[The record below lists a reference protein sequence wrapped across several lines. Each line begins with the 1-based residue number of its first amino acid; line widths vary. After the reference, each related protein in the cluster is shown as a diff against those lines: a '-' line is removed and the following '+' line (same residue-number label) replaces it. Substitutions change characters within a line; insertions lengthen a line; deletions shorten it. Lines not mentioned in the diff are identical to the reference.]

1 MLNFTSERII
11 FFHMSEL
18 IEKPN
23 NRIDGLMQ
31 FARGMVNGENGKLLV
46 EKFRHLTDTITPYET
61 MEVIDELLK
70 EGFSSLQVKASV
82 GKIINV
88 FYKSLDLAPQPE
100 PAEGHFLHYLM
111 LENRAVENIMEE
123 IRTELKRLFSNPSSD
138 KKLIFNSLQTL
149 ISSLQEYELHYIKKE
164 NILFPYLEKTF
175 PAYRCLQIMWS
186 FHDDFRKS
194 LKTIRA
200 LLNDISTPPEIVS
213 REMGTL
219 FFVVFPIIFREE
231 RIIFPVA
238 LRAIPAK
245 VWDEMLHQ
253 SSETG
258 WCYINP
264 PKFDAQES
272 PENPLQDGFIN
283 LGTGMLS
290 ATQIE
295 LMINHLPV
303 DITFIDENDEV
314 RYFSGAKHRIFPR
327 AKAIIGRKVQNC
339 HPPESVHVVN
349 EIVEAFRN
357 GSRDHADFW
366 IEMKGQ
372 FIHIRYFA
380 MRDEAGNYK
389 GTIEVSQEV
398 SEIRSLTG
406 QRRLLEWN

>member
-1 MLNFTSERII
+1 
-11 FFHMSEL
+11 MSEL
-18 IEKPN
+18 IENPN
-23 NRIDGLMQ
+23 HRLHGLMQ
-31 FARGMVNGENGKLLV
+31 FARGMVKGENGKLLV

-61 MEVIDELLK
+61 MEVIDVLLQ
-70 EGFSSLQVKASV
+70 EGFSTLQVKAAV

-88 FYKSLDLAPQPE
+88 FYKSLDSSHQPE

-111 LENRAVENIMEE
+111 LENRAVEKVMEE
-123 IRTELKRLFSNPSSD
+123 IRAELKLLFNNEFSN
-138 KKLIFNSLQTL
+138 KALIFRSLQTL
-149 ISSLQEYELHYIKKE
+149 IDSLQDYELHYIKKE

-194 LKTIRA
+194 LKTIRT
-200 LLNDISTPPEIVS
+200 LLNDITTPPEIVS

-238 LRAIPAK
+238 LRAIPSSG
-245 VWDEMLHQ
+245 WDEMLKQ
-253 SSETG
+253 SAETG
-258 WCYINP
+258 WCYIDP
-264 PKFDAQES
+264 PTFDVSSASENHTQE
-272 PENPLQDGFIN
+272 GIVN

-295 LMINHLPV
+295 LMLNHLPV
-303 DITFIDENDEV
+303 DITFIDEHDEV
-314 RYFSGAKHRIFPR
+314 RYFSGAKHRIFHR
-327 AKAIIGRKVQNC
+327 SKAIIGRKVQNC

-349 EIVEAFRN
+349 EIVDAFRN

-398 SEIRSLTG
+398 SEIRALKG